1 MDTAQGDFDAEAT
14 GAVEPGAVA
23 TGAVV
28 GADGAAG
35 GVDADSRLG
44 ARRRA
49 RNLFFGS
56 FIVLMVGY
64 NIGLSSNF
72 FNDFFHNHPIA
83 LEKGGS
89 DGRLDAARRRV

>member
-1 MDTAQGDFDAEAT
+1 
-14 GAVEPGAVA
+14 
-23 TGAVV
+23 
-28 GADGAAG
+28 
-35 GVDADSRLG
+35 
-44 ARRRA
+44 
-49 RNLFFGS
+49 
-56 FIVLMVGY
+56 MVGY